1 MCHWSGLCACI
12 LVYILC
18 TFVRVCLGAGSDYT
32 SLLVLQLSTVLH
44 MVSEWR
50 SLRMRVFKIV
60 EGEHVCKDGMTRGAV
75 RTVQE

>member
-1 MCHWSGLCACI
+1 MCLCVPTYVSVCPC
-12 LVYILC
+12 VH
-18 TFVRVCLGAGSDYT
+18 VSVCLCVGSDYT

-60 EGEHVCKDGMTRGAV
+60 EGE
-75 RTVQE
+75 